1 MKKNGSETRAKRLT
15 EGNAMT
21 AILSLAV
28 PMIISNLF
36 LQFYNVADT
45 LIVGKYLGTD
55 SLAAVGSAGSI
66 TAVFVQLASG
76 LALGG
81 SVIVSQY
88 FGGEKNDKIRIC
100 TQTLNIFMGIL
111 GAVFTAAMI
120 IFARP
125 VLILVN
131 TPENVLNLAVKY
143 LQWYFVGCIGI
154 FIYNALNSIYI
165 ALGDSKT
172 PLKFLIISSIVNI
185 ILDLLFIIV
194 FKWEVMGA
202 AFATAIS
209 QFLAAAMAI
218 IDLPKLMSGF
228 ERNRDE
234 PIFSKKILMIM
245 LKFAIPS
252 ALQQSVVSVGSV
264 VVQATVNSFGSVVMA
279 GSAAASKVI
288 NLATAIPINY
298 GNAYSN
304 YVGQNMG
311 AGRAERIWPGLKA
324 SLINCGVIMLIMTLV
339 FELWPEGIIQMF
351 LQESETN
358 IDQVIKVG
366 SAYIRVVG
374 AFLIVFSSYM
384 LIKATFKGSGD
395 MGWFIFVTLLSFFIR
410 LFLTV
415 GFARTAGVGII
426 WWAFSAGWV
435 VAFMVAI
442 GRYMQGGW
450 KKKRIV

>member
-1 MKKNGSETRAKRLT
+1 
-15 EGNAMT
+15 
-21 AILSLAV
+21 
-28 PMIISNLF
+28 
-36 LQFYNVADT
+36 
-45 LIVGKYLGTD
+45 
-55 SLAAVGSAGSI
+55 
-66 TAVFVQLASG
+66 
-76 LALGG
+76 
-81 SVIVSQY
+81 
-88 FGGEKNDKIRIC
+88 
-100 TQTLNIFMGIL
+100 
-111 GAVFTAAMI
+111 
-120 IFARP
+120 
-125 VLILVN
+125 
-131 TPENVLNLAVKY
+131 
-143 LQWYFVGCIGI
+143 
-154 FIYNALNSIYI
+154 
-165 ALGDSKT
+165 
-172 PLKFLIISSIVNI
+172 
-185 ILDLLFIIV
+185 
-194 FKWEVMGA
+194 
-202 AFATAIS
+202 
-209 QFLAAAMAI
+209 
-218 IDLPKLMSGF
+218 
-228 ERNRDE
+228 
-234 PIFSKKILMIM
+234 MIM

-410 LFLTV
+410 LFLTA

-426 WWAFSAGWV
+426 GWAFSAGWV

-442 GRYMQGGW
+442 GRYVQGGW

>member
-194 FKWEVMGA
+194 FKIE
-202 AFATAIS
+202 
-209 QFLAAAMAI
+209 
-218 IDLPKLMSGF
+218 
-228 ERNRDE
+228 N
-234 PIFSKKILMIM
+234 
-245 LKFAIPS
+245 
-252 ALQQSVVSVGSV
+252 
-264 VVQATVNSFGSVVMA
+264 
-279 GSAAASKVI
+279 
-288 NLATAIPINY
+288 
-298 GNAYSN
+298 
-304 YVGQNMG
+304 
-311 AGRAERIWPGLKA
+311 
-324 SLINCGVIMLIMTLV
+324 
-339 FELWPEGIIQMF
+339 
-351 LQESETN
+351 
-358 IDQVIKVG
+358 
-366 SAYIRVVG
+366 
-374 AFLIVFSSYM
+374 
-384 LIKATFKGSGD
+384 
-395 MGWFIFVTLLSFFIR
+395 
-410 LFLTV
+410 
-415 GFARTAGVGII
+415 
-426 WWAFSAGWV
+426 
-435 VAFMVAI
+435 
-442 GRYMQGGW
+442 
-450 KKKRIV
+450 